1 MRYVPENPLIVQS
14 DHTLLLETMGPHFKE
29 VRDALVRFAELVKS
43 PEYVYTYRVTPLSLW
58 NAAAA
63 GLSPEEAI
71 NILLRW
77 SKYEVPPNVPV
88 SIRDTMG
95 RYGRLKLRP
104 GPAGSLLLEASD
116 EALMTEICS
125 TKAAIPLL
133 GERVNKTSVRVP
145 VGHRGELKQALT
157 AVGHPVEDLAG
168 YTDGEALEITARHPT
183 VNGLEWHFRDYQ
195 INAIDSFYG
204 DGLVNGG
211 SGVVVLPCG
220 AGKTLVGL
228 GVMTRLNMKTLILC
242 TNVTALRQWREEI
255 LQRTTLEPEQVAE
268 YTGDSKDIAAV
279 TLTTYQ
285 MLTWRRSRT
294 EEFVH
299 FGLFDRANWGLILY
313 DEVHLLPAPV
323 FRSVAQLQAR
333 RRLGLTATLVRE
345 DGKQGDVF
353 ALIGPK
359 RFDMPWKDLEHQGW
373 IASASCTE
381 IRVGLSEDDRLRY
394 AVADD
399 REKYRIASTNPRKGP
414 VIDELLE
421 RHKGDR
427 VLILG
432 MYIEQLEWM
441 AARWRLPI
449 ITGKTPQGQRDKLF
463 EAFRHGDIP
472 ALVISKV
479 GNFSVDLPDASVAI
493 QVSGTWGSRQEEAQ
507 RLGRILRP
515 KGGDNV
521 AHFYTVIT
529 RDSNE
534 QLYAEK
540 RQLFLTEQ
548 GYAYRIESPE
558 G

>member
-1 MRYVPENPLIVQS
+1 
-14 DHTLLLETMGPHFKE
+14 
-29 VRDALVRFAELVKS
+29 
-43 PEYVYTYRVTPLSLW
+43 
-58 NAAAA
+58 
-63 GLSPEEAI
+63 
-71 NILLRW
+71 
-77 SKYEVPPNVPV
+77 
-88 SIRDTMG
+88 
-95 RYGRLKLRP
+95 
-104 GPAGSLLLEASD
+104 
-116 EALMTEICS
+116 
-125 TKAAIPLL
+125 
-133 GERVNKTSVRVP
+133 
-145 VGHRGELKQALT
+145 
-157 AVGHPVEDLAG
+157 
-168 YTDGEALEITARHPT
+168 
-183 VNGLEWHFRDYQ
+183 
-195 INAIDSFYG
+195 
-204 DGLVNGG
+204 
-211 SGVVVLPCG
+211 
-220 AGKTLVGL
+220 
-228 GVMTRLNMKTLILC
+228 MKTLILC

-255 LQRTTLEPEQVAE
+255 LQRTTLEPDQVAE

-449 ITGKTPQGQRDKLF
+449 ITGLTVMALGLVTLYGRWHDAGARGVRISHSPHSTI
-463 EAFRHGDIP
+463 APP
-472 ALVISKV
+472 ATSAAIRCT
-479 GNFSVDLPDASVAI
+479 DAS
-493 QVSGTWGSRQEEAQ
+493 
-507 RLGRILRP
+507 RP
-515 KGGDNV
+515 
-521 AHFYTVIT
+521 ATST
-529 RDSNE
+529 RS
-534 QLYAEK
+534 ATRCTRTAAPIATARGAK
-540 RQLFLTEQ
+540 TTARCCC
-548 GYAYRIESPE
+548 AWASP
-558 G
+558 GPASAT